1 MTESCW
7 PQDGTGVQSRR
18 LRSLNFGH
26 FQTLR
31 LVSWNR
37 GEPKSKERDEDHV
50 HITSRAWPL
59 LLVIAAAPVSATQ
72 TSCAHAEEAT
82 DGLDS
87 WPKVYH
93 AYQQFPEC
101 DDGGVAEGYADK
113 IEDLLADQWSDLD
126 VLLKL
131 VKSDPNFEA
140 FVFRHLGEIT
150 TLPNAQA
157 ITRHAKQSC
166 PRDAHA
172 LCARLVAQL
181 EVTGLPE

>member
-1 MTESCW
+1 M
-7 PQDGTGVQSRR
+7 
-18 LRSLNFGH
+18 
-26 FQTLR
+26 
-31 LVSWNR
+31 
-37 GEPKSKERDEDHV
+37 

-59 LLVIAAAPVSATQ
+59 FLVFAAAPVSAAQ
-72 TSCAHAEEAT
+72 TSCALAEEAT

-113 IEDLLADQWSDLD
+113 IEQLLADHWSDLD
-126 VLLKL
+126 VLMKL

-140 FVFRHLGEIT
+140 FVVRHLGEIT

-166 PRDAHA
+166 PRAAHA
-172 LCARLVAQL
+172 LCARLVEQL
-181 EVTGLPE
+181 EVTRIPE

>member
-1 MTESCW
+1 MNGCFRAGKWES
-7 PQDGTGVQSRR
+7 GGSRR
-18 LRSLNFGH
+18 GKIGH
-26 FQTLR
+26 MR
-31 LVSWNR
+31 M
-37 GEPKSKERDEDHV
+37 K
-50 HITSRAWPL
+50 SRAWL
-59 LLVIAAAPVSATQ
+59 LLAVMAAAPVSAAPS
-72 TSCAHAEEAT
+72 SCALAEEAT

-113 IEDLLADQWSDLD
+113 IEQLLADHWSDLD
-126 VLLKL
+126 VLMKL

-157 ITRHAKQSC
+157 ITRHGVV
-166 PRDAHA
+166 
-172 LCARLVAQL
+172 VAFVVSTAEYDKIIKPKNKL
-181 EVTGLPE
+181 SEFFSMFFADSERIK